1 VIAWYKDSVYQS
13 FDSLFEEQ
21 NSVKQLKVEKSKPKR
36 IFRLTFY
43 HWIITRLISCKLE
56 LFILNT

>member
-1 VIAWYKDSVYQS
+1 VIAWYKDSAYQS

-43 HWIITRLISCKLE
+43 H
-56 LFILNT
+56 